1 MLDKIKW
8 QIPMLWQKI
17 NTRFNWHK
25 KIQDWVVKMVSVTN
39 ILCILCQ
46 NKSYV
51 KKCNSIFVTGIR
63 IDRILWF
70 EVIVLSEFNY
80 LIA

>member
-17 NTRFNWHK
+17 NT
-25 KIQDWVVKMVSVTN
+25 QDLIDIKNTRLSGKNGITN
-39 ILCILCQ
+39 ILCILCH
-46 NKSYV
+46 NESYV
-51 KKCNSIFVTGIR
+51 KKCNSIFVIEIR
-63 IDRILWF
+63 FDRILWF